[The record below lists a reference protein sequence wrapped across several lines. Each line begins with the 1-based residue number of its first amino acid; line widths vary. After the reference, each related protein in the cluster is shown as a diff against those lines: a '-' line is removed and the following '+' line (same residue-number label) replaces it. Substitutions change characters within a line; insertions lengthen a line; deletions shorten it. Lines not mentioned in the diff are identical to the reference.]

1 MPKKRYRD
9 KEAKFFVTEREME
22 TIDQKAAVA
31 ELDRS
36 KYLRRMALDGYI
48 IKRDYTQVEQL
59 VYEVNKIGNNINQV
73 ARRANE
79 MEYVSLDDIKYL
91 KKQLDG
97 IYNQIEKF
105 YDGG

>member
-9 KEAKFFVTEREME
+9 KEIKFFVTDNELQM
-22 TIDQKAAVA
+22 IDQKAAVA

-36 KYLRRMALDGYI
+36 KYLRKIAIEGFI
-48 IKRDYTQVEQL
+48 IKRDFTQVEQL
-59 VYEVNKIGNNINQV
+59 VYEINKIGNNINQV

-79 MEYVSLDDIKYL
+79 IDFVNKGEIMYL
-91 KKQLDG
+91 KKQLNS
-97 IYNQIEKF
+97 IYKQIEKF

>member
-1 MPKKRYRD
+1 M
-9 KEAKFFVTEREME
+9 
-22 TIDQKAAVA
+22 IDQKAAVA

-36 KYLRRMALDGYI
+36 KYLRKISIEGFI
-48 IKRDYTQVEQL
+48 IKRDFTQVEQL
-59 VYEVNKIGNNINQV
+59 VYEINKIGNNINQV

-79 MEYVSLDDIKYL
+79 IDFVNKGEIMYL
-91 KKQLDG
+91 KKQLDS

>member
-9 KEAKFFVTEREME
+9 KEIKFFVTDNELQM
-22 TIDQKAAVA
+22 IDQKAAVA

-36 KYLRRMALDGYI
+36 KYLRKIAIEGFI
-48 IKRDYTQVEQL
+48 IKRDFTQVEQL
-59 VYEVNKIGNNINQV
+59 VYEINKIGNNINQV

-79 MEYVSLDDIKYL
+79 IDFVNKGEIMYL
-91 KKQLDG
+91 KKQLDS

>member
-1 MPKKRYRD
+1 M
-9 KEAKFFVTEREME
+9 V
-22 TIDQKAAVA
+22 
-31 ELDRS
+31 ELNRS
-36 KYLRRMALDGYI
+36 QYIRKMAIEGYI
-48 IKRDYTQVEQL
+48 IKRDFSQVEQL

-79 MEYVSLDDIKYL
+79 LEHVTLDDMKYL

-97 IYNQIEKF
+97 IYSQIEKF

>member
-1 MPKKRYRD
+1 MTNKRYKD
-9 KEAKFFVTEREME
+9 KEVKFFVTERELE
-22 TIDQKAAVA
+22 IINQKAEVV

-36 KYLRRMALDGYI
+36 KYLRQMALEGYI
-48 IKRDYTQVEQL
+48 IKRDFSQVEQL
-59 VYEVNKIGNNINQV
+59 VYEVNKIGNNINV

-79 MEYVSLDDIKYL
+79 LEHVSLDDMKYL
-91 KKQLDG
+91 KKQLDS

>member
-1 MPKKRYRD
+1 MQKKRFRD
-9 KEAKFFVTEREME
+9 KEVKFFVTEREIE
-22 TIDQKAAVA
+22 IIDQKAEVA

-36 KYLRRMALDGYI
+36 KYLRKMALDGYI
-48 IKRDYTQVEQL
+48 IKQDFSQVEQL

-79 MEYVSLDDIKYL
+79 LEHVSLDDMNYL

-97 IYNQIEKF
+97 IYSQIEKF